1 MSERVPNTLATL
13 ESPVAAPDESPAR
26 ARARLKARI
35 RERRAHIRHTLSNL
49 EDRIER
55 RLEVAAEIPRKVA
68 HAGRV
73 GATAVVVGT
82 TVLALAFFVRA
93 MVKRFVAVGTGN
105 RSRSG
110 W

>member
-1 MSERVPNTLATL
+1 MSERVPNTLVTA
-13 ESPVAAPDESPAR
+13 EPVTASEPTPAR
-26 ARARLKARI
+26 ERARLQARI
-35 RERRAHIRHTLSNL
+35 RERRAHIRHTLHNL

-73 GATAVVVGT
+73 GATAVAVGT

-93 MVKRFVAVGTGN
+93 MVKRFVAVGTGE
-105 RSRSG
+105 RRRSG